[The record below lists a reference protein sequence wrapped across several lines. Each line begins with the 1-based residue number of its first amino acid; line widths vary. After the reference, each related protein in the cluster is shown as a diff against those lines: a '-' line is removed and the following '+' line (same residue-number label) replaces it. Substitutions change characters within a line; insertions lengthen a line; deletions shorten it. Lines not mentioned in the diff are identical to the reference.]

1 MNNRDPK
8 QEGEAIRVHK
18 KYRDFRANRSA
29 GDANTGRLFYEELWE
44 AIQRDYRDS
53 GHCYYVENVA
63 NGRYE
68 WIRVTELSLLYAMQI
83 GDQLPDLSRAKLPY
97 QDHNWYESMDN
108 TDGTATDVR
117 EWARLLIER
126 KKKLRAQGDG
136 VRIHGSY
143 PAAGEKAAG
152 QYGQRDDRQQ
162 NLQEQ
167 TDRGAANLTESDIYL
182 DNALGNDRYEEP
194 EPSEESVTPP
204 PVSRQTQFVQWPAF
218 SRQARSV
225 RRPPV
230 SQQAQPIQQMPVG
243 QQAQPVQRPPV
254 SQQAQ
259 PIQQMTVGQ
268 QAQSVQQPPIGQQE
282 PPAQQL
288 SAGQQEPPVRQPR
301 PDTEQQAR
309 EQERHIR
316 QLQELMR
323 QERLDWDAQVADQPD
338 QMLTQQLEQTR
349 GDMVASI
356 NGLKRDWG
364 KMLEDNFTQLQ
375 QLQQQQEQ
383 TLAESV
389 RRMQEQQHQLAGSLR
404 SWQKSLYIASFKE
417 LANCYAQLYRIVI
430 RQERLCAEL
439 EAQGELRTADKE
451 LKESLTTFRRIFEKA
466 LAPLNL
472 FILVPKVGDPY
483 DDVIHITEQQSGD
496 EQQLAG
502 ATVAECVLPG
512 VVHRPENAED
522 AEDYDVICRATV
534 RLNN

>member
-29 GDANTGRLFYEELWE
+29 GDANTGRRFYEELWE

-68 WIRVTELSLLYAMQI
+68 WIRVTELSLLYAMRI
-83 GDQLPDLSRAKLPY
+83 GDQLPDLSRAELPY
-97 QDHNWYESMDN
+97 QDHTWYESMDN
-108 TDGTATDVR
+108 TDGMAADVR
-117 EWARLLIER
+117 EQARRLIER
-126 KKKLRAQGDG
+126 KKKSRAQGD
-136 VRIHGSY
+136 VARIHGSY

-167 TDRGAANLTESDIYL
+167 TDRGAANLTESDKTWIYL
-182 DNALGNDRYEEP
+182 DHVFRNDRYEEP
-194 EPSEESVTPP
+194 EPSEEPAPLPP
-204 PVSRQTQFVQWPAF
+204 A
-218 SRQARSV
+218 
-225 RRPPV
+225 
-230 SQQAQPIQQMPVG
+230 G
-243 QQAQPVQRPPV
+243 QQAQPVQRPQV

-259 PIQQMTVGQ
+259 PVQQMPVGQ

-439 EAQGELRTADKE
+439 EAKGELRTADKE

-472 FILVPKVGDPY
+472 FILVPRVGDPY

>member
-18 KYRDFRANRSA
+18 KYQGFRANRSA

-63 NGRYE
+63 NGRYG
-68 WIRVTELSLLYAMQI
+68 WIRVTELSLLYAMRI
-83 GDQLPDLSRAKLPY
+83 SDQLPDLSRAKLPY

-136 VRIHGSY
+136 IRIHGSY

-167 TDRGAANLTESDIYL
+167 TDRGAANLTESEIYL

-194 EPSEESVTPP
+194 EPSEE
-204 PVSRQTQFVQWPAF
+204 PAPL
-218 SRQARSV
+218 
-225 RRPPV
+225 PPV
-230 SQQAQPIQQMPVG
+230 SQR
-243 QQAQPVQRPPV
+243 AQPVQRPPV

-259 PIQQMTVGQ
+259 PVQRPPVSQ

-439 EAQGELRTADKE
+439 EAKGELRTADKE

>member
-8 QEGEAIRVHK
+8 QEGEAIKVHRE
-18 KYRDFRANRSA
+18 YRNFIANRSA
-29 GDANTGRLFYEELWE
+29 EDANTGRRFYEELWE

-68 WIRVTELSLLYAMQI
+68 WIKVTEMSLLYAMLI
-83 GDQLPDLSRAKLPY
+83 SDQLPDLSRAELPY
-97 QDHNWYESMDN
+97 QDHTWYESMDN
-108 TDGTATDVR
+108 TDGTALDVR
-117 EWARLLIER
+117 KQASLLIER
-126 KKKLRAQGDG
+126 KKKLRTLGDG
-136 VRIHGSY
+136 ARVRGSY
-143 PAAGEKAAG
+143 PDAGEKAAG
-152 QYGQRDDRQQ
+152 RYGQRDERRQ
-162 NLQEQ
+162 NRQEQ
-167 TDRGAANLTESDIYL
+167 TGREAANLTESENDWIYRN
-182 DNALGNDRYEEP
+182 NALGNDRYEEP

-204 PVSRQTQFVQWPAF
+204 LVSRQAQFVQWSAF
-218 SRQARSV
+218 SHQARSA

-230 SQQAQPIQQMPVG
+230 
-243 QQAQPVQRPPV
+243 
-254 SQQAQ
+254 
-259 PIQQMTVGQ
+259 
-268 QAQSVQQPPIGQQE
+268 GQQE
-282 PPAQQL
+282 QSAQQL
-288 SAGQQEPPVRQPR
+288 AAGQQEPPVRQPQ

-349 GDMVASI
+349 GNMVAAV
-356 NGLKRDWG
+356 NDLKRHWG
-364 KMLEDNFTQLQ
+364 QMLEDNFTQLQ

-383 TLAESV
+383 TVAESI

-404 SWQKSLYIASFKE
+404 SWRRSLYIASFKE

-430 RQERLCAEL
+430 RQERQCAEL
-439 EAQGELRTADKE
+439 EAKGELRTADKE
-451 LKESLTTFRRIFEKA
+451 LKESLTIFRRIFEKA

-472 FILVPKVGDPY
+472 FILVPKAGDPY

-522 AEDYDVICRATV
+522 SEDYDVICRATV
-534 RLNN
+534 RLNH

>member
-194 EPSEESVTPP
+194 EPSEE
-204 PVSRQTQFVQWPAF
+204 PAPL
-218 SRQARSV
+218 
-225 RRPPV
+225 PPV
-230 SQQAQPIQQMPVG
+230 SQR
-243 QQAQPVQRPPV
+243 AQPVQRPPV

-259 PIQQMTVGQ
+259 PVQRPPVSQ

>member
-1 MNNRDPK
+1 MNNRDSK

-18 KYRDFRANRSA
+18 KYQDFRANRSA

-63 NGRYE
+63 NGRYG
-68 WIRVTELSLLYAMQI
+68 WIRVTELSLLYAMRI

-97 QDHNWYESMDN
+97 QDHTWYESMDN

-117 EWARLLIER
+117 EWARSLIER

-167 TDRGAANLTESDIYL
+167 TARGAANLTESEIYL

-194 EPSEESVTPP
+194 EPSEE
-204 PVSRQTQFVQWPAF
+204 PAPL
-218 SRQARSV
+218 
-225 RRPPV
+225 PPV
-230 SQQAQPIQQMPVG
+230 SQR
-243 QQAQPVQRPPV
+243 AQPVQRPPV

-259 PIQQMTVGQ
+259 PIQQMPVSQ
-268 QAQSVQQPPIGQQE
+268 RAQPVQQPPIGQQE

-288 SAGQQEPPVRQPR
+288 SAGQQGPPVRQPR

-404 SWQKSLYIASFKE
+404 SWRQSLYIASFKE

-430 RQERLCAEL
+430 RQERQCAEL

-534 RLNN
+534 RLNGCHILKK

>member
-83 GDQLPDLSRAKLPY
+83 GDQLPDLSRAELPY
-97 QDHNWYESMDN
+97 QDHTWYESMDN
-108 TDGTATDVR
+108 TDGMATDVR
-117 EWARLLIER
+117 EWARSLIER
-126 KKKLRAQGDG
+126 KKKSRAQGDG

-162 NLQEQ
+162 NRQEQ
-167 TDRGAANLTESDIYL
+167 TARGAANLTESDETWIYL
-182 DNALGNDRYEEP
+182 DNVFRNDRYEEP
-194 EPSEESVTPP
+194 EPSEE
-204 PVSRQTQFVQWPAF
+204 PAPL
-218 SRQARSV
+218 
-225 RRPPV
+225 PPV
-230 SQQAQPIQQMPVG
+230 SQR
-243 QQAQPVQRPPV
+243 AQPVQRPPV

>member
-18 KYRDFRANRSA
+18 KYQGFRANRSA
-29 GDANTGRLFYEELWE
+29 GDADTGRRFYEELWE

-68 WIRVTELSLLYAMQI
+68 WIRVTELSLLYAMRI

-97 QDHNWYESMDN
+97 QDHTWYESMDN
-108 TDGTATDVR
+108 TDGMATDVR
-117 EWARLLIER
+117 EKARRLIER
-126 KKKLRAQGDG
+126 KKKSRAQGDG
-136 VRIHGSY
+136 IRIHGSY

-167 TDRGAANLTESDIYL
+167 TDRGAANLTESEIYL

-194 EPSEESVTPP
+194 EPSEE
-204 PVSRQTQFVQWPAF
+204 PAPL
-218 SRQARSV
+218 
-225 RRPPV
+225 PPV
-230 SQQAQPIQQMPVG
+230 SQR
-243 QQAQPVQRPPV
+243 AQPVQRPPV
-254 SQQAQ
+254 S
-259 PIQQMTVGQ
+259 Q

-439 EAQGELRTADKE
+439 EAKGELRTADKE

>member
-1 MNNRDPK
+1 MNNRDSK

-29 GDANTGRLFYEELWE
+29 GDADTGRLFYEELWE

-83 GDQLPDLSRAKLPY
+83 GDQLPDLSRAELPY
-97 QDHNWYESMDN
+97 QDHTWYESMDN
-108 TDGTATDVR
+108 TDGMATDVR
-117 EWARLLIER
+117 EWARSLIER
-126 KKKLRAQGDG
+126 KKKSRAQGDG

-162 NLQEQ
+162 NRQEQ
-167 TDRGAANLTESDIYL
+167 TARGAANLTESDETWIYL
-182 DNALGNDRYEEP
+182 DNVFRNDRYEEP
-194 EPSEESVTPP
+194 EPSEE
-204 PVSRQTQFVQWPAF
+204 PAPL
-218 SRQARSV
+218 
-225 RRPPV
+225 PPV
-230 SQQAQPIQQMPVG
+230 SQR
-243 QQAQPVQRPPV
+243 AQPVQRPPV

>member
-1 MNNRDPK
+1 MNNRDSK

-29 GDANTGRLFYEELWE
+29 GDADTGRLFYEELWE

-83 GDQLPDLSRAKLPY
+83 GDQLPDLSRAELPY
-97 QDHNWYESMDN
+97 QDHTWYESMDN
-108 TDGTATDVR
+108 TDGMATDVR
-117 EWARLLIER
+117 EWARSLIER
-126 KKKLRAQGDG
+126 KKKSRAQGDG

-162 NLQEQ
+162 NRQEQ
-167 TDRGAANLTESDIYL
+167 TARGAANLTESDETWIYL
-182 DNALGNDRYEEP
+182 DNVFRNDRYEEP
-194 EPSEESVTPP
+194 EPSEE
-204 PVSRQTQFVQWPAF
+204 PAPL
-218 SRQARSV
+218 
-225 RRPPV
+225 PPV
-230 SQQAQPIQQMPVG
+230 SQR
-243 QQAQPVQRPPV
+243 AQPVQRPPV

-323 QERLDWDAQVADQPD
+323 QERLDWDAQVANQPD

-349 GDMVASI
+349 GEMVASI

-404 SWQKSLYIASFKE
+404 SWRKSLYIASFKE

-472 FILVPKVGDPY
+472 SILVPKVGDPY

>member
-29 GDANTGRLFYEELWE
+29 GDADTGRRFYEELWE

-63 NGRYE
+63 NGLYE
-68 WIRVTELSLLYAMQI
+68 WIRVTELSLLYAMRN
-83 GDQLPDLSRAKLPY
+83 GDQLPDLSRAELPY
-97 QDHNWYESMDN
+97 QDHTWYDSMDN

-117 EWARLLIER
+117 EQARRLIER
-126 KKKLRAQGDG
+126 KKKSRAQGDG

-162 NLQEQ
+162 NRQEQ
-167 TDRGAANLTESDIYL
+167 TARGAANLTESEIYL

-204 PVSRQTQFVQWPAF
+204 PVSRQTQFVQCPAF

-225 RRPPV
+225 RQPP
-230 SQQAQPIQQMPVG
+230 AG

-259 PIQQMTVGQ
+259 PVQQMPVGQ

-404 SWQKSLYIASFKE
+404 SWRQSLYIASFKE

-430 RQERLCAEL
+430 RQERQCAEL

-496 EQQLAG
+496 EPQLAG
-502 ATVAECVLPG
+502 ATVAEFLLPG

-534 RLNN
+534 RLNGCHILKK

>member
-18 KYRDFRANRSA
+18 KYQDFRANRSA
-29 GDANTGRLFYEELWE
+29 GDADTGRRFYEELWE

-63 NGRYE
+63 NGRYG
-68 WIRVTELSLLYAMQI
+68 WIRVTELSLLYAMRI

-97 QDHNWYESMDN
+97 QDHTWYDSMDN

-117 EWARLLIER
+117 EWARSLIER
-126 KKKLRAQGDG
+126 KKKSRAQGDG

-143 PAAGEKAAG
+143 PASGEKAAG

-162 NLQEQ
+162 NRQEQ
-167 TDRGAANLTESDIYL
+167 TARGAANLTESDKTWSYW
-182 DNALGNDRYEEP
+182 DHVFRNDRYEEP
-194 EPSEESVTPP
+194 EPSEE
-204 PVSRQTQFVQWPAF
+204 PAPL
-218 SRQARSV
+218 
-225 RRPPV
+225 PPV
-230 SQQAQPIQQMPVG
+230 SQQAQPVQQMP
-243 QQAQPVQRPPV
+243 
-254 SQQAQ
+254 
-259 PIQQMTVGQ
+259 VGQ

-323 QERLDWDAQVADQPD
+323 QERLDWDAQVADRPD

-472 FILVPKVGDPY
+472 FILVPKVDDPY